1 MFAKTLGPLR
11 PHRKRKCCHRCT
23 RRYAIQLSQCHAL
36 ASIVAIGPDGRLY
49 ATTATGNIYHWNIQ
63 PDGTLNGEFNIA
75 VPGLVGRVIIGIAFD
90 NAIEASQQLKERG
103 GKGRVE
109 AMYYQEG
116 GDFEFMIR
124 NRINKSVADPDQL
137 AQAGYTT
144 KKDHAGLGLA
154 NVKEL
159 VRRHDEQMLLDY
171 GPEDGWFNFS
181 LTLLLEN
188 VEEEA

>member
-1 MFAKTLGPLR
+1 
-11 PHRKRKCCHRCT
+11 
-23 RRYAIQLSQCHAL
+23 
-36 ASIVAIGPDGRLY
+36 
-49 ATTATGNIYHWNIQ
+49 
-63 PDGTLNGEFNIA
+63 
-75 VPGLVGRVIIGIAFD
+75 
-90 NAIEASQQLKERG
+90 
-103 GKGRVE
+103 
-109 AMYYQEG
+109 MYYQEG

-124 NRINKSVADPDQL
+124 NRIDKSAADPDQL

-171 GPEDGWFNFS
+171 GLEDGWFNFS
-181 LTLLLEN
+181 LTLLPEN